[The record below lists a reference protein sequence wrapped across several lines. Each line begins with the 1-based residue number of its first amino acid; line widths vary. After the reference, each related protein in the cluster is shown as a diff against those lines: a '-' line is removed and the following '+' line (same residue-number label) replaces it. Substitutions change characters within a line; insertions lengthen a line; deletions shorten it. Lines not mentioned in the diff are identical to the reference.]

1 MRPFSVRKYIPCGIL
16 FGGGYLRPKYD
27 PKKEVSF
34 LFWLV
39 FFRRVGYFRTFSY
52 VVVSRC
58 PERQPRRIAYPVVP
72 LLVRWSLYTLLT
84 SFLLLFIQVSFV
96 FVASQVSS
104 CCGRIEP
111 FNPHIH
117 HLVVV
122 SK

>member
-1 MRPFSVRKYIPCGIL
+1 MKPFSVRKCIGCGIL
-16 FGGGYLRPKYD
+16 FSGLFAPEIRS
-27 PKKEVSF
+27 KERSVFF
-34 LFWLV
+34 LDF
-39 FFRRVGYFRTFSY
+39 FSFRRVGYFRTFSC

-72 LLVRWSLYTLLT
+72 FLVSWSLYTPLT
-84 SFLLLFIQVSFV
+84 SFLLLFLQVSFV

-104 CCGRIEP
+104 YCRRIEP